1 MKSYFVALLCMT
13 SLAACGKRAVPGE
26 VFSKSSDPQRIGITA
41 PGSCSPLPA
50 KVILGFPYHL
60 QSDFYYS
67 NVRQAVRRRVVL
79 QYLNNDTA
87 TVNRLVHEAM
97 LKAGFALYDSK
108 PEGDGGTHLRFSL
121 SGYGMAHVILQPY
134 AKAISDDT
142 TVKGTLSF
150 DLPPPQFNPP
160 PKTWKPTAAPV
171 VAN

>member
-1 MKSYFVALLCMT
+1 MKSYFVALLCIT

-26 VFSKSSDPQRIGITA
+26 VFAKSSDPLRIGMTA
-41 PGSCSPLPA
+41 PDSCSPLPA
-50 KVILGFPYHL
+50 KVVLGFPYHL

-67 NVRQAVRRRVVL
+67 NVRQAIRHRVVL
-79 QYLNNDTA
+79 QYLDNDTA

-97 LKAGFALYDSK
+97 LKAGFALHDSK

-121 SGYGMAHVILQPY
+121 KGYGMAHVILQPY
-134 AKAISDDT
+134 RETASDA

-160 PKTWKPTAAPV
+160 PKTWKPTTAPV